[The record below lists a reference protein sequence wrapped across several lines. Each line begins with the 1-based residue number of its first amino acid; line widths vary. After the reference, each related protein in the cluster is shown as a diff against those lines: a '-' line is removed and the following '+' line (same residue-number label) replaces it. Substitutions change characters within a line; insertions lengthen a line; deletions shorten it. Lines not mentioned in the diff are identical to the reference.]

1 MKDVDELAPKR
12 PEDIPII
19 ESGLE
24 KPWLL
29 PRLAL
34 EYSQKYDDGIRPAP
48 YDLLPQSMTERE
60 LLGRW
65 AHQPVNSLRRQLLRP
80 FLRPVEERGA
90 PAYDSPMKGQIAEL
104 LGGPADSRRSIVFI
118 HHAYYHFFYLANA
131 LRDRGWRAYSVS
143 IEDPNSANTPYYHG
157 EDLLIWDEDPWV
169 RRELHRELFE
179 AVKSNFKMVHVH
191 GDNALTL
198 FEKNL
203 IYNNTRNGVPWDFL
217 ELKAHGVK
225 IGHSI
230 SGCLTGQRQSVFN
243 EKSGGVCDQCVWQN
257 NSAVCSDLKNGFV
270 NEKLERLL
278 DLNAIEMDW
287 PFDTSRQTPQTYF
300 DPLTY
305 CLDMDMWK
313 PDLDIPDHIERLER
327 EPGEILVFHAVGN
340 YKTRDSSESRRNIK
354 GTPAVIDAIERLRN
368 EGVPVRLVFK
378 TGVPSRDM
386 RFYQIQADI
395 IVDQLIYGRW
405 GATARETMALGL
417 PTICRLDRKQPDGI
431 PPSQALN
438 ECPLVDANPD
448 TVYDAIKALALDADK
463 RTAISKASRAFAK
476 KWFGADACA
485 ARFEQVYDR
494 MQADK
499 HPLYQ
504 PGKS

>member
-1 MKDVDELAPKR
+1 MSDEPSLPPRR
-12 PEDIPII
+12 PEDIPAI
-19 ESGLE
+19 ETGLA

-34 EYSQKYDDGIRPAP
+34 EYARKYDDGIRPAP
-48 YDLLPQSMTERE
+48 YDLLPQTLTQRE

-65 AHQPVNSLRRQLLRP
+65 AHQPVNSLDRQLLRRFVP
-80 FLRPVEERGA
+80 PVEERE
-90 PAYDSPMKGQIAEL
+90 PPDFDSPLKGKIADL
-104 LGGPADSRRSIVFI
+104 LGGTADDRRSVVFI
-118 HHAYYHFFYLANA
+118 HHAYYHFYYLARA
-131 LRDRGWRAYSVS
+131 LRERGWRAYSVS
-143 IEDPNSANTPYYHG
+143 IEDPRSANTPYYHG

-179 AVKSNFKMVHVH
+179 AVKANFNMVHFH
-191 GDNALTL
+191 GDNAMTL
-198 FEKNL
+198 FGKNL
-203 IYNNTRNGVPWDFL
+203 VVNNTRNGVPWDFL

-243 EKSGGVCDQCVWQN
+243 AKSGGVCDHCVWQN
-257 NSAVCSDLKNGFV
+257 NPQVCSDHKNGFV
-270 NEKLERLL
+270 NEKLKLLL

-305 CLDMDMWK
+305 CLNMEMWT
-313 PDLDIPDHIERLER
+313 PELEIPEHIERLQR
-327 EPGEILVFHAVGN
+327 EDGEILVFHAVGN
-340 YKTRDSSESRRNIK
+340 YSTRDSADSRRNIK
-354 GTPAVIDAIERLRN
+354 GTPAVIDAIDRLRA

-405 GATARETMALGL
+405 GATARETMALGV
-417 PTICRLDRKQPDGI
+417 PTICRLDRNQPDGI
-431 PPSQALN
+431 PPSPALA
-438 ECPLVDANPD
+438 ECPLVDASPE

-463 RTAISKASRAFAK
+463 RKSIGAASRAYAE
-476 KWFGADACA
+476 KWFGAAACA
-485 ARFEQVYDR
+485 ERFEKVYDR
-494 MQADK
+494 MQAGK
-499 HPLYQ
+499 LPLYR
-504 PGKS
+504 P